1 MATDCTMTSPWNKMA
16 GHQLSLLL
24 QVTWILC
31 TAVSAC
37 GLPRQGSQAATILS
51 GRPAQPIGL
60 LPRSSTERC
69 PVHMLC
75 AGLHPDAPGQVRL
88 TGLSTLRLYTAW
100 RIRWAHHLSGS
111 MLPSRLHPLLASG
124 ACSYSNTTTQS
135 LLWTVSAR
143 FKLQPLAKYMYSLER
158 QSTTFL
164 PPLSV
169 TPANPY
175 DFPQKSLA
183 QENPTGICS
192 LKLRSLSGPWRV
204 TSIWTPWTDPGVNA
218 ICPGLLSQ
226 WPLLHRETRWNTS
239 DLQCWKARLNAW
251 LSPVEKRNTFQSSP
265 VCSPDWSV
273 LTASMQGSEPG
284 YPLLAMPPSACT
296 PRSSP
301 CPMSARLGTQCV
313 VLPADTTCIRLA
325 FQVLLQQLLLS
336 SCLSPV

>member
-1 MATDCTMTSPWNKMA
+1 MATDRTMTSPWNKMA

-51 GRPAQPIGL
+51 GRPAQPTGH

-143 FKLQPLAKYMYSLER
+143 FKLQPLAKYMHSLER

-164 PPLSV
+164 PPLSM

-218 ICPGLLSQ
+218 
-226 WPLLHRETRWNTS
+226 
-239 DLQCWKARLNAW
+239 A
-251 LSPVEKRNTFQSSP
+251 
-265 VCSPDWSV
+265 
-273 LTASMQGSEPG
+273 
-284 YPLLAMPPSACT
+284 
-296 PRSSP
+296 
-301 CPMSARLGTQCV
+301 
-313 VLPADTTCIRLA
+313 
-325 FQVLLQQLLLS
+325 
-336 SCLSPV
+336 